1 MGQPRR
7 PRAAASGVVGG
18 GRGKGSGDAVG
29 PEGSPRITPAGDIV
43 AQLRSLLPSLAPAER
58 RVGEVIV
65 ADPTRAAQLT
75 ITDLALVAET
85 SETTVT
91 RFCRSVGVGSYPGLR
106 LLVATWLG
114 RSAAMDQP
122 RLSPEINPED
132 DLAAIVAR
140 IGQSEATAVQETAF
154 RLDLGELER
163 AIQAIAG
170 ARRIDA
176 YGVGASSLV
185 AEDLQRKLHRIG
197 LSVWAWQDPHLAITS
212 AANLGPQ
219 DVVVAISHSGRTSDT
234 MAPAVEARER
244 GARIIAVTNFAASPI
259 AALADI
265 VLTTVS
271 DETTFRSGAMASR
284 VAALVVVDC
293 LFVGVAQRQWTLT
306 TDAILRTS
314 QAVAKRRD
322 PVRGQR

>member
-1 MGQPRR
+1 M
-7 PRAAASGVVGG
+7 
-18 GRGKGSGDAVG
+18 G

-75 ITDLALVAET
+75 ITDLAVVAET

-212 AANLGPQ
+212 AANLDRRMWSSRSATRDGP
-219 DVVVAISHSGRTSDT
+219 ATRWRRRI
-234 MAPAVEARER
+234 EAR
-244 GARIIAVTNFAASPI
+244 GAGAWIIAVTNFAASPI

-271 DETTFRSGAMASR
+271 DETTFRSGRWRAASPRSSWSTACSSASR
-284 VAALVVVDC
+284 S
-293 LFVGVAQRQWTLT
+293 GSGR
-306 TDAILRTS
+306 
-314 QAVAKRRD
+314 
-322 PVRGQR
+322 